1 MTFVIAVC
9 VAQTVF
15 VRSAQRYVPFFF
27 FLFFF
32 FFSILLSKFLILA
45 LGYGTDC
52 TFHLCDIGQFHI
64 KKKKKKKKQNILNV
78 CSQEPYLLVSFPGA
92 SITCST

>member
-64 KKKKKKKKQNILNV
+64 NKKKKKKKRT
-78 CSQEPYLLVSFPGA
+78 YLMFALKSP
-92 SITCST
+92 IC